1 MTHLPALQVVV
12 PLIAAPVCMLPGA
25 RRLAWPI
32 ATLASLASMLIA
44 FALLNQVQQGGTISY
59 ALGGWP
65 APFGIEYRVDLANAL
80 VLLVVSS
87 ISTIVLISAPA
98 GIAADI
104 PQSRTELF
112 YTGWLLC
119 LTGLLGMTVTGDAF
133 NVFVFLEISSLSSY
147 FLIALGRQRRALRA
161 AFHYLVQGTIGATF
175 LLIGIGLMYMM
186 TGTLNMADL
195 AERIDAVQDTRT
207 IRVALAFVVI
217 GLAIKA
223 AIFPLHAWL
232 PNAYGFAPNPVAA
245 FLAGTATK
253 VSIYIL
259 VRFVFGLF
267 GGDFSFGN
275 LELGDALLPIALAGA
290 LIPSLV
296 ALYQKDAKAVLAYS
310 SVAQIGYMVLGI
322 ALASAAGL
330 AASLLHLFNH
340 AMMKTALF
348 LAVGAV
354 VLRVGSSSL
363 DQFNG
368 IGRRMPWTMAAF
380 VAAGL
385 SLIGVPPTAGFVSK
399 WLLLEAALESGA
411 AGIVAAIVVI
421 ASSVIAVFYVGR
433 IVERAYFRMPAPGH
447 ANIADAPLS
456 ILLPLWVLAG
466 AGIWFGLATD
476 LPLETARSA
485 AAALSGPLP

>member
-1 MTHLPALQVVV
+1 MR
-12 PLIAAPVCMLPGA
+12 G
-25 RRLAWPI
+25 
-32 ATLASLASMLIA
+32 
-44 FALLNQVQQGGTISY
+44 
-59 ALGGWP
+59 
-65 APFGIEYRVDLANAL
+65 
-80 VLLVVSS
+80 
-87 ISTIVLISAPA
+87 
-98 GIAADI
+98 
-104 PQSRTELF
+104 
-112 YTGWLLC
+112 
-119 LTGLLGMTVTGDAF
+119 
-133 NVFVFLEISSLSSY
+133 
-147 FLIALGRQRRALRA
+147 
-161 AFHYLVQGTIGATF
+161 
-175 LLIGIGLMYMM
+175 
-186 TGTLNMADL
+186 L

-296 ALYQKDAKAVLAYS
+296 ALYKKDAKAVLAYS